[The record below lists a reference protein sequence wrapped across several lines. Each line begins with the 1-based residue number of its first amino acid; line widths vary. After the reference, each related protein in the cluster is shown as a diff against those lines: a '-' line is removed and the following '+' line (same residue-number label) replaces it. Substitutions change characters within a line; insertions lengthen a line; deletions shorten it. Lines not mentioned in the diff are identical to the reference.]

1 MSKVY
6 KVNVN
11 DVDELHQRIQ
21 TVWDELDQ
29 RIIIDKT
36 IKQWR
41 TRLRACVEAK
51 GGHFEHKL
59 YTLVQNDR
67 LQECFKFCKKIC
79 RVGLLTILH

>member
-1 MSKVY
+1 VLPLQCKLLWYRNPRGQHKPQVY
-6 KVNVN
+6 RNKLDSSQINTVHFNIHCVS
-11 DVDELHQRIQ
+11 EKTSQ

-29 RIIIDKT
+29 RIIDKA

-59 YTLVQNDR
+59 
-67 LQECFKFCKKIC
+67 
-79 RVGLLTILH
+79 